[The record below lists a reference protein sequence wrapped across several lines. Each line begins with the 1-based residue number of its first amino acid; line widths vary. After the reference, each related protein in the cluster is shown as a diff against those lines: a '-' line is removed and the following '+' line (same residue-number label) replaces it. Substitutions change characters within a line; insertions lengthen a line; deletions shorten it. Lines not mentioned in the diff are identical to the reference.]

1 MKEINSLLA
10 VTCRQIAVKTFGP
23 SGFFLELKK
32 RLRGLV
38 PLKQKDVWPAHLVET
53 EKADLTLGR
62 DAQSPLVRRQSSGEI
77 KLQKNKNDSR

>member
-38 PLKQKDVWPAHLVET
+38 PLKQKDV
-53 EKADLTLGR
+53 
-62 DAQSPLVRRQSSGEI
+62 
-77 KLQKNKNDSR
+77 